1 VVALDP
7 TFRKT
12 LEGAAG
18 PEGLLGG
25 AAPRTGAEPED
36 LLPYRRE
43 VHRLRSWCGVGAVG
57 WRARRP
63 RRWRA
68 VRGEG
73 RRALRRGQ
81 GPAAAREGTERGDMR
96 KASASRLFRGRAGIA
111 AAAAILIACA
121 AGALAAGAEP
131 AGASLGGEDV
141 LRTLTGGDPAR
152 LSVPLR
158 LLALLTV
165 LTLVP
170 SIVLLATCFPRIV
183 IVLSFVRRAI
193 GTQELPPNQV
203 IIGLALF
210 LTAMVMAPVWEEI
223 QRTAIVPYQ
232 AREIGD
238 EEALVR
244 AALPLKKFMV
254 ERTLRTDLRLFVE
267 LSGYQAEERR
277 RGTAGDGEPLSSLPV
292 RVVVP
297 AFILSELK
305 TAFQMGFVLYLPFV
319 IIDLIIST
327 ALISMGMLVLPPI
340 LISLPLKV
348 LVFVLVDGW
357 RLVVQELVRSFV

>member
-1 VVALDP
+1 
-7 TFRKT
+7 
-12 LEGAAG
+12 
-18 PEGLLGG
+18 
-25 AAPRTGAEPED
+25 
-36 LLPYRRE
+36 
-43 VHRLRSWCGVGAVG
+43 
-57 WRARRP
+57 
-63 RRWRA
+63 
-68 VRGEG
+68 VRGDREESGLRGKG
-73 RRALRRGQ
+73 RWA
-81 GPAAAREGTERGDMR
+81 
-96 KASASRLFRGRAGIA
+96 
-111 AAAAILIACA
+111 
-121 AGALAAGAEP
+121 ALAAGLALAGLAPALLGQEP
-131 AGASLGGEDV
+131 ARPEADL
-141 LRTLTGGDPAR
+141 LRTLTGGDPER

-170 SIVLLATCFPRIV
+170 SIVLLTTCFPRIV

-223 QRTAIVPYQ
+223 HREALVPYQ
-232 AREIGD
+232 ARRIGE
-238 EEALVR
+238 EEAVAR
-244 AALPLKKFMV
+244 ALLPLKKFMV
-254 ERTLRTDLRLFVE
+254 DRTLRSDLRFFVE
-267 LSGYQAEERR
+267 LSGWEKEAARKGTRLEE
-277 RGTAGDGEPLSSLPV
+277 EPLTALPI

-297 AFILSELK
+297 AFLLSELK